1 MNFLL
6 VSIVWTVLVIIASLL
21 PGNALPSSGIS
32 IPHFDKLVHFVMYAG
47 IVFFWLKYFYSKST
61 NKQTI
66 KTVLLMVLVGFLMG
80 LIMEFMQH
88 YFIKNRYFESLD
100 LIANGFGCIFGG
112 VIFFKL
118 HNATHKEVA

>member
-6 VSIVWTVLVIIASLL
+6 ASIVWTIVVVFASLL
-21 PGNALPSSGIS
+21 PGNALPNSGIA
-32 IPHFDKLVHFVMYAG
+32 IPHFDKIIHFIMYAG
-47 IVFFWLKYFYSKST
+47 IVFFWLMYFYSINSKR
-61 NKQTI
+61 QTI
-66 KTVLLMVLVGFLMG
+66 KTVLLTVSVAFIMG
-80 LIMEFMQH
+80 LIMELMQH

-118 HNATHKEVA
+118 HSANLKRMA